1 MGKILPAPAGSFE
14 WEKEA
19 YLFRQLHN
27 NSLHFASITTLDAQ
41 PRKTPHRP
49 TKFAWLMEDID
60 SDGALGIGDMFP
72 VSPTDLD
79 ACYDSFANF
88 PGPGL

>member
-1 MGKILPAPAGSFE
+1 
-14 WEKEA
+14 
-19 YLFRQLHN
+19 
-27 NSLHFASITTLDAQ
+27 
-41 PRKTPHRP
+41 
-49 TKFAWLMEDID
+49 MEDID